1 MKFTQAFNGQR
12 VLWIALAYV
21 ALALPGYVLQISPT
35 YGSLI
40 FPGSGLALAAIILY
54 RSNGLLGVGLGSI
67 LLQIFLNYFFE
78 LRSQH
83 QPWLYVLIAGGS
95 VLQAY
100 AGGWWYDWWFG
111 RGKRRA
117 MYRMESITDAVC
129 FLTWAGLC
137 TTLISATIA
146 NCALLAYGLLDQVD
160 FFYNWMHWY
169 VGDAFGVLV
178 CYPIIMCFLKPNDPL
193 WNHRRRQILMPTI
206 GLWILLFLLLAAFK
220 KWEVQQQNNKL
231 AQDGQAL
238 LETIS
243 TEVDTQNEALYA
255 LAGFIEATPTLSF
268 EHFEKFATTTLARHP
283 EVAGLSFN
291 HRVSAAARAAFEREA
306 SRLSPLGNYQITE
319 RDDNKQLVV
328 AAMRPEYVAVKF
340 IAPLL
345 PNQAAVGFDILSEPN
360 RKAAVQQVLASGDIV
375 STVPLKLVQD
385 NRAYTGVL
393 RLVPLHEG
401 RQDMTL
407 RTPGV
412 TGFAVAVLKVDQLM
426 QQAIGHLIPEG
437 LRVELRDSDESI
449 QNRTLYSSDGDAQI
463 SSRVANFQPWEASLD
478 VGQRRW
484 SLVVTPVKVSYFHQ
498 NDWLVGSIVALMCAI
513 LCILVQAFLMDM
525 TVRGFGTDQKLQQ
538 VLQTLRDMVG
548 RFFNS
553 RWNSDSYAD
562 LPSLARYIAELQH
575 NEEVHRK
582 ELTQQKNALDQHN
595 IVSILNAR
603 GRITYVNQKLCD
615 FLGYRPEELLG
626 QRHRVT
632 ASGVHSVAFFRAL
645 LRQVRRGQAWQGE
658 ICEAHKDG
666 ATYWGYTT
674 VLPFMGGRGKPERY
688 IVIRTDITPLKNA
701 EVRLEHA
708 NRAKNAFLST
718 MSHEIRTPLNALLG
732 TAQVLEKTHLDSEQ
746 ADMVHDIV
754 KSGGLLLSQLNDIL
768 DFSKI
773 ESGHLSVDCLPFSLC
788 DVLERVESLMGA
800 AAKVKGLNFQIDV
813 VEQPPRFLLGD
824 SMRLTQVLLNLCSN
838 AIKFTAAGQ
847 VSITIHTVALANER
861 VRVHFAVTDTGIGI
875 TEEQQHKLFEPFV
888 QADSSVTR
896 NFGGTGLG
904 LSICK
909 RLVELMG
916 GEIGLT
922 SALEHGTTFWFELEY
937 ALDAQ
942 TAPMRCVSERS
953 VGPMELGHA
962 HLPQRHILVVDDNE
976 MNRKMLQRLLQQEG
990 ARVTLAEDGQ
1000 AALTIIAAQPQA
1012 FDAVLMDVQMPVM
1025 DGLTAIRHIR
1035 EELQLPALS
1044 VLACSAGVYRQDLVN
1059 ATNAGAN
1066 GFVAKPINREELLAA
1081 LAQSMPVEPVQPVV
1095 IKEEKAAVLL
1105 PVQPEIQDTWP
1116 TVEGLDI
1123 ALLRDQFG
1131 DDWEFATTLLH
1142 MFIQELERIL
1152 QALSDEQ
1159 WPLDDPEHAWGQRL
1173 HKLRGAAGT
1182 VGAAALVALTQELE
1196 DALKAGDAQA
1206 QLTQRWPVFVACCQQ
1221 VLAGVRAVL

>member
-1 MKFTQAFNGQR
+1 MKFIKAVNGLR
-12 VLWIALAYV
+12 VVWIAFAYLALV
-21 ALALPGYVLQISPT
+21 LPGYILQISPT

-40 FPGSGLALAAIILY
+40 FPGSGLALAAIIIY
-54 RSNGLLGVGLGSI
+54 RRDALLGIGLGSV
-67 LLQIFLNYFFE
+67 LLQLFLNYFFE
-78 LRSQH
+78 MRAPH
-83 QPWLYVLIAGGS
+83 QWGLYLIIAGGA

-100 AGGWWYDWWFG
+100 AGGWWYGWWFG
-111 RGKRRA
+111 RGYRRD
-117 MYRMESITDAVC
+117 MHRMESISDAVW

-137 TTLISATIA
+137 ATLISATVA
-146 NCALLAYGLLDQVD
+146 NSALLAYGLLNKTD

-178 CYPIIMCFLKPNDPL
+178 CYPIIMCFLQPKDPL
-193 WNHRRRQILMPTI
+193 WKHRRRQLIMPTI
-206 GLWILLFLLLAAFK
+206 GLWVLLFILLLAFK
-220 KWEVQQQNNKL
+220 KWEVQQQSDKL
-231 AQDGQAL
+231 ARDGQAL
-238 LETIS
+238 LETVI
-243 TEVDTQNEALYA
+243 TEINTQNEALYA
-255 LAGFIEATPTLSF
+255 LAGFIEATPQLNF
-268 EHFEKFATTTLARHP
+268 EHFEKFVTNTLKRHP

-291 HRVSAAARAAFEREA
+291 HRVSEAARPQFEHDA
-306 SRLSPLGNYQITE
+306 NLLSPLGRYRITE
-319 RDDNKQLVV
+319 RDDNKQIVT
-328 AAMRPEYVAVKF
+328 AIARSEYVAVKF
-340 IAPLL
+340 IAPLAA
-345 PNQAAVGFDILSEPN
+345 NQAAMGFDMLSEPS
-360 RKAAVQQVLASGDIV
+360 RKAAVEKVLTSGDIV
-375 STVPLKLVQD
+375 STAPLKLIQD
-385 NRAYTGVL
+385 NWAYTGVL
-393 RLVPLHEG
+393 RLAPVHEAQ
-401 RQDMTL
+401 QDDTL
-407 RTPGV
+407 QHPEI
-412 TGFAVAVLKVDQLM
+412 TGFAIAVLKVEQMM
-426 QQAIGHLIPEG
+426 QQSINPLVPDG
-437 LRVELRDSDESI
+437 LRIELRDSADVEPGRRFYTSHPDE
-449 QNRTLYSSDGDAQI
+449 QTPHRMTNLA
-463 SSRVANFQPWEASLD
+463 PWEATFD
-478 VGQRRW
+478 VGQRHW
-484 SLVVTPVKVSYFHQ
+484 TLVVTPINVNYFQH
-498 NDWLVGSIVALMCAI
+498 NDWLVGSVVALMCAI

-553 RWNSDSYAD
+553 RWNSDSYTD
-562 LPSLARYIAELQH
+562 LPSLARYIAALQH
-575 NEEVHRK
+575 NEEVHRQ

-595 IVSILNAR
+595 IVSILNAH
-603 GRITYVNQKLCD
+603 GRITYVNQKLCS
-615 FLGYRPEELLG
+615 FLGYRPEELVG

-645 LRQVRRGQAWQGE
+645 LRQVRRGQVWQGE
-658 ICEAHKDG
+658 ICEAHKKG
-666 ATYWGYTT
+666 AVYWGYAT
-674 VLPFMGGRGKPERY
+674 VLPFVGLNGKPERY

-922 SALEHGTTFWFELEY
+922 SALGHGTTFWFELEY

-1081 LAQSMPVEPVQPVV
+1081 LAQSMPAEPVQPVV

-1152 QALSDEQ
+1152 QALSDER